1 MKASLNLQMSK
12 GKNRNDKTKSQN
24 KNSKMVL
31 ININTKFAR
40 ENTNFV
46 QAAIILGVHRNT
58 ISRWSKKSDLKEY
71 KQWQL
76 YFKAI
81 KLKRGMLIPTE

>member
-1 MKASLNLQMSK
+1 MKASLNLQINK
-12 GKNRNDKTKSQN
+12 GTNRNDKTKSQN

-31 ININTKFAR
+31 ININTKFVR

-58 ISRWSKKSDLKEY
+58 ISRWSKKADFKEY

-76 YFKAI
+76 YFKTI